1 MKNLI
6 TILMIT
12 STFVLAQIP
21 QTVSFQ
27 GYLSDANGEQ
37 ISDGN
42 YEVTFRLFDAL
53 TDGNS
58 VWEETHSME
67 ISGSLISAN
76 LGSFTPIILP
86 ETGIPYLE
94 IQIGDEILTPRQE
107 ITSSFFAFKS
117 SESDTAGFAKTIPLY
132 FTLQL
137 DSLSTVTD
145 SLFNLVLEEPD
156 TAFII
161 TYDTTFVFDS
171 TFIFTY
177 DTLTIFDTLNIVTYD
192 TTTIFD
198 STFVFSF
205 DTTIIYDT
213 LNIFTYDTTV
223 VYDTTYISVDSS
235 AYADTSSFARNSP
248 SFSFNETEI
257 FSGSLPTTWTD
268 LDLSSIVG
276 SKTSLVL
283 IKFNGHGYLA
293 LRPDGST
300 EEWVDGHSSSGKSIS
315 IIAATSSQP
324 NAIGLVLTGSNG
336 IVEMKSF
343 NSGYSGTIS
352 VLFYLN

>member
-1 MKNLI
+1 
-6 TILMIT
+6 MIT
-12 STFVLAQIP
+12 SSFVFAQIP
-21 QTVSFQ
+21 QMVSFQ
-27 GYLSDANGEQ
+27 GYLSDSNGEP

-53 TDGNS
+53 TEGNS
-58 VWEETHSME
+58 VWEETYSME
-67 ISGSLISAN
+67 IVGSLISAN
-76 LGSFTPIILP
+76 LGSFNPIILP
-86 ETGIPYLE
+86 ETGIPFLE

-117 SESDTAGFAKTIPLY
+117 SESDTADFAKNIPLY

-137 DSLSTVTD
+137 DSLSTITD

-156 TAFII
+156 TTFII

-177 DTLTIFDTLNIVTYD
+177 DTLTIFDTLNIFTYD
-192 TTTIFD
+192 TTT
-198 STFVFSF
+198 VF
-205 DTTIIYDT
+205 DTT
-213 LNIFTYDTTV
+213 NIFTYDTTV

-235 AYADTSSFARNSP
+235 VYADTSSFARNSP

-283 IKFNGHGYLA
+283 IKFNGNGWPA
-293 LRPDGST
+293 FRPDGSA
-300 EEWVDGHSSSGKSIS
+300 EEWVDGNSSSEQSIS
-315 IIAATSSQP
+315 IIKATSSEP
-324 NAIGLVLTGSNG
+324 NAMGLVLTGSNG
-336 IVEMKSF
+336 IVEMKCSV
-343 NSGYSGTIS
+343 SGFSGTIS